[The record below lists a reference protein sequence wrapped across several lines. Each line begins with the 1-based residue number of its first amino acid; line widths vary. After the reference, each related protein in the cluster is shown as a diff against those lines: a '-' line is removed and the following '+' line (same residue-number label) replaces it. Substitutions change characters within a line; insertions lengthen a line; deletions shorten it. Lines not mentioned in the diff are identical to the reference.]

1 MRDSVLIGPGGH
13 PMRPKP
19 LLRTTLGQ
27 ILRRARREQGR
38 TLADVARAARVS
50 MPYLSE
56 LERGRKEASS
66 EVLAAVC
73 EALRIELSDL
83 LAEAGRHLADERA
96 RRALIE
102 ERARRRRE
110 RAGELRRESRGRAGD
125 LPLDAG
131 DLHWTSASARRNCRR
146 SRGWTSRSS
155 SRWTPSAAAVSRR
168 PAAAQATRASAAV
181 ATPRP
186 SPPDQRPGPDAQ
198 RQARRAAPSPTRS
211 AKPDAQRQA
220 RRAAPS
226 PTRSAKPDAQR
237 QARGPMIKPKPE
249 AQ

>member
-13 PMRPKP
+13 PTRPKP

-83 LAEAGRHLADERA
+83 LAEAGRDLADERA

-110 RAGELRRESRGRAGD
+110 RAGELPRESRGRAGD

-131 DLHWTSASARRNCRR
+131 ERATELPPVTRLDVPVVVPLDAVRSRRIPSAGRGPGDAARRG
-146 SRGWTSRSS
+146 RGD
-155 SRWTPSAAAVSRR
+155 
-168 PAAAQATRASAAV
+168 AQALAA
-181 ATPRP
+181 
-186 SPPDQRPGPDAQ
+186 
-198 RQARRAAPSPTRS
+198 
-211 AKPDAQRQA
+211 
-220 RRAAPS
+220 
-226 PTRSAKPDAQR
+226 
-237 QARGPMIKPKPE
+237 
-249 AQ
+249 

>member
-1 MRDSVLIGPGGH
+1 MRDPVLIGPGGH
-13 PMRPKP
+13 PMRPRP

-27 ILRRARREQGR
+27 ILRGARREQGR

-96 RRALIE
+96 RRALVE

-110 RAGELRRESRGRAGD
+110 RAGGLPGKSREGAGALPLDTGARAAELPPVTRPDVPVAIPLDAVRSRRIPPAGRGPGDAARRGRAD
-125 LPLDAG
+125 TQAL
-131 DLHWTSASARRNCRR
+131 
-146 SRGWTSRSS
+146 
-155 SRWTPSAAAVSRR
+155 AA
-168 PAAAQATRASAAV
+168 
-181 ATPRP
+181 
-186 SPPDQRPGPDAQ
+186 
-198 RQARRAAPSPTRS
+198 
-211 AKPDAQRQA
+211 
-220 RRAAPS
+220 
-226 PTRSAKPDAQR
+226 
-237 QARGPMIKPKPE
+237 
-249 AQ
+249 

>member
-27 ILRRARREQGR
+27 ILRHARREQGR

-110 RAGELRRESRGRAGD
+110 RTGELPRKRRERAGD
-125 LPLDAG
+125 LPLDVGERAAELPPVTRL
-131 DLHWTSASARRNCRR
+131 DVPVVVPLDAVR
-146 SRGWTSRSS
+146 S
-155 SRWTPSAAAVSRR
+155 
-168 PAAAQATRASAAV
+168 
-181 ATPRP
+181 
-186 SPPDQRPGPDAQ
+186 
-198 RQARRAAPSPTRS
+198 RRAAPAGRGPGDAAGRGRG
-211 AKPDAQRQA
+211 DAQA
-220 RRAAPS
+220 LAA
-226 PTRSAKPDAQR
+226 
-237 QARGPMIKPKPE
+237 
-249 AQ
+249 

>member
-19 LLRTTLGQ
+19 LLRATLGQ

-96 RRALIE
+96 RRAVIE

-110 RAGELRRESRGRAGD
+110 RAGELRPESRETGRRPSTGHRRARGGTAAGHA
-125 LPLDAG
+125 AG
-131 DLHWTSASARRNCRR
+131 RP
-146 SRGWTSRSS
+146 G
-155 SRWTPSAAAVSRR
+155 RR
-168 PAAAQATRASAAV
+168 PAGRRPQPPYPVGR
-181 ATPRP
+181 PRP
-186 SPPDQRPGPDAQ
+186 RRRDPARPWRRPGP
-198 RQARRAAPSPTRS
+198 RRLINARR
-211 AKPDAQRQA
+211 
-220 RRAAPS
+220 
-226 PTRSAKPDAQR
+226 PDAQR
-237 QARGPMIKPKPE
+237 QARGPTPSDQ